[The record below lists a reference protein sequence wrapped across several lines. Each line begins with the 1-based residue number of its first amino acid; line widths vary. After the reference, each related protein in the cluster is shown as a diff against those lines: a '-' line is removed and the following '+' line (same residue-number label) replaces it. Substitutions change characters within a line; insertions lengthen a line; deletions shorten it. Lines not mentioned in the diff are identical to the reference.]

1 MYSSHYVKDR
11 IARENLIKQIGIGT
25 AVATVRID
33 RGHPAGPELHTLTTT
48 GIIVIHN
55 EATGKL
61 VTKLIARPGQIRRYY
76 TNGSQP
82 PQKVIDLARDHQ
94 RLFYNYM

>member
-1 MYSSHYVKDR
+1 MYSSHYITDR
-11 IARENLIKQIGIGT
+11 VARENLIKQIGIGT

-61 VTKLIARPGQIRRYY
+61 VTKLIARPNQIRKRF
-76 TNGSQP
+76 
-82 PQKVIDLARDHQ
+82 KVTPEIERIIQIAALHQ
-94 RLFYNYM
+94 SLNYNHV

>member
-1 MYSSHYVKDR
+1 MYSNHYVKDR
-11 IARENLIKQIGIGT
+11 IAREQLIRQIGIGK

-33 RGHPAGPELHTLTTT
+33 RGHPNGPELHTLTTT

-61 VTKLIARPGQIRRYY
+61 IREVRKGETTVTAW
-76 TNGSQP
+76 
-82 PQKVIDLARDHQ
+82 
-94 RLFYNYM
+94 

>member
-11 IARENLIKQIGIGT
+11 IARENLIKQIGIGR

-48 GIIVIHN
+48 GIIIIHN

-61 VTKLIARPGQIRRYY
+61 VTKLIARPGQIRKRF
-76 TNGSQP
+76 
-82 PQKVIDLARDHQ
+82 KVTPEIERIIQIAALHQ
-94 RLFYNYM
+94 SLNYNHV